1 MLTNKVSYST
11 IGGDISNFLLGRGSG
26 YANIVNVGCAG
37 SRPLAM
43 TGGLKQKKKTN
54 KKSRRR
60 KKMPLNKLS
69 KTHKHKK
76 KNKNKRKTRK
86 MRRGGCGCDN
96 SKLSMSG
103 GCSWWGDNMNNM
115 NKKKN
120 GNTSK
125 KKKKSKKNKKNK
137 KNKMKGGRSA
147 GGSCFNGY
155 GISPYS
161 GTHGELAN
169 PPSISLT

>member
-1 MLTNKVSYST
+1 MLSNKVSFST
-11 IGGDISNFLLGRGSG
+11 IGGDTSNILLGRGSG

-37 SRPLAM
+37 SRSLAM

-86 MRRGGCGCDN
+86 MRRGGCGCGN
-96 SKLSMSG
+96 SKPSMGG
-103 GCSWWGDNMNNM
+103 GCSGWV
-115 NKKKN
+115 KKNN
-120 GNTSK
+120 GNTR
-125 KKKKSKKNKKNK
+125 KKNIKNM
-137 KNKMKGGRSA
+137 NGGRSA
-147 GGSCFNGY
+147 GVSCFNGY

-161 GTHGELAN
+161 GTYGELAN
-169 PPSISLT
+169 PMAFRAR